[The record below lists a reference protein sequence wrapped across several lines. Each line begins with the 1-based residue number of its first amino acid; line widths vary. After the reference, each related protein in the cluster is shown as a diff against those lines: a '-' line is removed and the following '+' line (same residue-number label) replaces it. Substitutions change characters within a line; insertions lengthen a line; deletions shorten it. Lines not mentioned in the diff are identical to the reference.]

1 MEMANKEIK
10 TVLAM
15 AKLENIH
22 HYQVADVLGVS
33 EPTLNRWLRKEMSED
48 KKQRIL
54 DAIES
59 LKK

>member
-1 MEMANKEIK
+1 
-10 TVLAM
+10 M